1 MPSEPIFGE
10 IVFAELEACLEAP
23 ITRYFEAELRSDPDV
38 LAQLLADKRNLNTR
52 RAYEK
57 DIKDFFLKMTRCA
70 PNRDSVLEFL
80 HLHREQAV
88 HVVLKYKALL
98 IKDGLREATIN
109 RRLAA
114 IKSLAKMGRKLGV
127 CEYSLEDVEGER
139 VRAYRDT
146 RGVDYQEIAS
156 VASVFDRETLLGKR
170 NYAIFMLLWSNAL
183 RRSEISGL
191 NVGDFDFYGHRLRI
205 LGKGQGTNDEFI
217 ELSVSCGAAIA
228 EWLIARGDTPDDAPM
243 FTALDFRHEG
253 HRLTGD
259 GIYKIV
265 RASFKA
271 AGIKKMMSPH
281 RVRHSAITTI
291 LDETDGNVRKAQKV
305 SRHADV
311 RTLMIYDDNRRKDQW
326 QVSEMLTDLLKKKE
340 SGC

>member
-1 MPSEPIFGE
+1 MPSEPLSGE
-10 IVFAELEACLEAP
+10 IVFASLEACLEAP
-23 ITRYFEAELRSDPDV
+23 ITRYFDAELRSDPDV
-38 LAQLLADKRNLNTR
+38 LAQLLADKRNPNTR

-57 DIKDFFLKMTRCA
+57 DVSDFFIKMTSTT

-80 HLHREQAV
+80 HLQREQAV

-98 IKDGLREATIN
+98 IKGGLREATIN

-114 IKSLAKMGRKLGV
+114 IKSLASMGRKLGV
-127 CEYSLEDVEGER
+127 CNYSLEDVSGEK

-146 RGVDYQEIAS
+146 RGVDYQAVAS
-156 VASVFDRETLLGKR
+156 VASVFDRETKLGKR

-183 RRSEISGL
+183 RRGEISAL
-191 NVGDFDFYGHRLRI
+191 NVGDFDFYLRRLRI

-217 ELSVSCGAAIA
+217 ELSAESGRAIA
-228 EWLIARGDTPDDAPM
+228 EWLIARGDMNDDSPM
-243 FTALDFRHEG
+243 FTALDFHHEG

-265 RASFKA
+265 RACFKK
-271 AGIKKMMSPH
+271 AGIKKTMSPH

-291 LDETDGNVRKAQKV
+291 LDETDGNVRKARSV

-311 RTLMIYDDNRRKDQW
+311 RTLMIYDDNRCKDQW
-326 QVSEMLTDLLKKKE
+326 QVSEMLAGLLNKD
-340 SGC
+340 S

>member
-10 IVFAELEACLEAP
+10 IVKAELEACLDAP
-23 ITRYFEAELRSDPDV
+23 ITRYFEAELRDDPDV
-38 LAQLLADKRNLNTR
+38 LAQLLADKRNPNTKM
-52 RAYEK
+52 AYEK
-57 DIKDFFLKMTRCA
+57 DIKDFFLKMTACA

-80 HLHREQAV
+80 HLQREQAV
-88 HVVLKYKALL
+88 MVVLKYKALL
-98 IKDGLREATIN
+98 ISGGLREATIN

-114 IKSLAKMGRKLGV
+114 IKSLAAMGRKLGV
-127 CEYSLEDVEGER
+127 CDYSLEDVSGEK

-146 RGVDYQEIAS
+146 RGVDYREIAKVS
-156 VASVFDRETLLGKR
+156 LVFDRETLLGKR

-183 RRSEISGL
+183 RRGEISQL
-191 NVGDFDFYGHRLRI
+191 NVGDFDFYGRQLRI

-217 ELSVSCGAAIA
+217 ELSAESGRAIA
-228 EWLIARGDTPDDAPM
+228 QWLIARGDMKDDAPM

-265 RASFKA
+265 RAAFEK

-291 LDETDGNVRKAQKV
+291 LDETDGNIRKARKV

-326 QVSEMLTDLLKKKE
+326 QVSEMLAGLLKKE
-340 SGC
+340 SS